1 MVGTDLS
8 AEDVAAVPFHYT
20 DHQRDRLGA
29 RQPAAGAE
37 YLMVWMGLVGAGV
50 GLCVPV
56 AVAEAVE
63 KHSTK

>member
-37 YLMVWMGLVGAGV
+37 Y
-50 GLCVPV
+50 C
-56 AVAEAVE
+56 
-63 KHSTK
+63 KDCY